1 MMSNQDVL
9 LAKLKP
15 GESMTVSMQPE
26 VTLSEGKLR
35 ELWNKGILPDLAY
48 ISFALEIESNAPSFD
63 AELFARTWSISPEEL
78 SELDYENGWKPK
90 KLKPRSVLNAI
101 GVMQEKGFG
110 SFNINV
116 QISQL
121 SLFE

>member
-1 MMSNQDVL
+1 MSNQDVL
-9 LAKLKP
+9 LANLKP

-26 VTLSEGKLR
+26 VTLSECKLR

-48 ISFALEIESNAPSFD
+48 ISFALEIESNEPNFN
-63 AELFARTWSISPEEL
+63 AESFARNWSISPEDL
-78 SELDYENGWKPK
+78 TDLDHENGWKAK
-90 KLKPRSVLNAI
+90 KLKARSVLNAI
-101 GVMQEKGFG
+101 GILEEKGFA
-110 SFNINV
+110 SFNVNV